1 MRRRAYMTGQD
12 NKDHSMDDI
21 LQKLGAMPV
30 PAGLSRIDDAVLAG
44 LIQRQSEARAMTR
57 LLSAAALVA
66 LGIGYAGGSILPTPA
81 RAAGGDLVIAETA
94 LAPSTLLDLL

>member
-1 MRRRAYMTGQD
+1 
-12 NKDHSMDDI
+12 MDDL
-21 LQKLGAMPV
+21 LQRLGAMSV
-30 PAGLSRIDDAVLAG
+30 PARLLQLDDAVLAG
-44 LIQRQSEARAMTR
+44 LAERQSEARATSR
-57 LLSAAALVA
+57 RLSAAAFVA

>member
-1 MRRRAYMTGQD
+1 
-12 NKDHSMDDI
+12 MDDL
-21 LQKLGAMPV
+21 LQRLGAMSV
-30 PAGLSRIDDAVLAG
+30 PARLLQLDDAVLAG
-44 LIQRQSEARAMTR
+44 LAERQREARATSR
-57 LLSAAALVA
+57 LLSAAAFVA